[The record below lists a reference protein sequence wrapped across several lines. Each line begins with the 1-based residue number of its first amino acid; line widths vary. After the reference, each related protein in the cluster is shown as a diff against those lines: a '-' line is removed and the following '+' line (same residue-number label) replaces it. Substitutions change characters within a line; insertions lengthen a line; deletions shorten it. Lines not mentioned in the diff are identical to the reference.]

1 MYNFITASKDA
12 SVYLQQPNQN
22 TGLDQVLEVSK
33 VYYGGIKDVSRAL
46 IKFDISNLHTGSNIS
61 EATLILKDC
70 QSNEIPLDYT
80 LYAYAVSQ
88 SWEMGIGTRFDD
100 ISTAG
105 VSWLYREGD
114 SKRNWLGD
122 TTVDGIT
129 PNFAAGSTGSYSG
142 YGGVWYTSHT
152 ASQYYSY
159 NTADVA
165 MDIKSMLSYWVSGS
179 ITNNGL
185 ILKYSDSFENDT
197 EDYGVLQFFSKE
209 THTIYQ
215 PKIRIGWDD
224 QIFNT
229 GSLKPLASEQFKIG
243 ITNSKKEYKVGTQ
256 PKVRIFGRELYPLKT
271 FSNSFNQYSTIN
283 YLPQTSYYQII
294 DENSGDIIIPFSNY
308 SKISCDENGNYV
320 QLDLTNWETDRVYRI
335 EFKITFNDGDVY
347 FDDNIT
353 FSVIK

>member
-12 SVYLQQPNQN
+12 SVYLQQPYQN

-80 LYAYAVSQ
+80 LYAFPISG
-88 SWEMGIGTRFDD
+88 SWQMGAGTRFDN
-100 ISTAG
+100 ITTAG
-105 VSWLYREGD
+105 VSWTYREGD
-114 SKRNWLGD
+114 SKLAWLGD
-122 TTVDGIT
+122 TTNDGFT

-142 YGGVWYTSHT
+142 FGGVWYTSHT
-152 ASQYYSY
+152 ASQNYSY
-159 NTADVA
+159 NTADVS
-165 MDIKSMLSYWVSGS
+165 MDVKSMLLSWISGS
-179 ITNNGL
+179 IINDGV
-185 ILKYSDSFENDT
+185 ILKYSDSLENDT
-197 EDYGVLQFFSKE
+197 EDYGILQFFSKE

-215 PKIRIGWDD
+215 PKIRIAWDD

-229 GSLKPLASEQFKIG
+229 GSLQPLVTEQFKIG
-243 ITNSKKEYKVGTQ
+243 ITNAKNEYKIGTQ
-256 PKVRIFGRELYPLKT
+256 PKLRIFGRELYPLKT
-271 FSNSFNQYSTIN
+271 FNNYLNQYSTVY
-283 YLPQTSYYQII
+283 YLPSTSYYQIK
-294 DENSGDIIIPFSNY
+294 DEVSGDIIIPFSDY

-320 QLDLTNWETDRVYRI
+320 QLDFTNWETDRTYRI

-347 FDDNIT
+347 FDNDIT
-353 FSVIK
+353 FSVVK